1 MRLLPL
7 AVAALLAASGA
18 ALADPIAGSWRTEA
32 GPTAQIAA
40 CGGSFCIKMTSGK
53 YSGRSIGKLDASGGG
68 AYSGTITDPS
78 NNKSYSG
85 KAALAGSTLKLSGC
99 VLGGL
104 ICKSQSWTKL

>member
-18 ALADPIAGSWRTEA
+18 ALADPIAGNWRTQA

-40 CGGSFCIKMTSGK
+40 CGGSFCIQMTSGK
-53 YSGRSIGKLDASGGG
+53 YSGRSIGKMAPAGDGSYA
-68 AYSGTITDPS
+68 GTITDPT
-78 NNKSYSG
+78 NNKTYDG
-85 KAALAGSTLKLSGC
+85 KAALAGKTLKLSGC

>member
-18 ALADPIAGSWRTEA
+18 ALADPITGSWRTEA

-40 CGGSFCIKMTSGK
+40 CGGSFCIEMTSGQ
-53 YSGRSIGKLDASGGG
+53 YSGRSIGKLSATGSGY
-68 AYSGTITDPS
+68 AGTITDPS
-78 NNKSYSG
+78 NNKTYDG
-85 KAALAGSTLKLSGC
+85 NAALAGKTLKLSGC

-104 ICKSQSWTKL
+104 ICRSQTWTKL